1 MPHTIGRTAYCRYQ
15 AAECAAA
22 ATATTLA
29 EVKEA
34 YHNLEQGWLQLA
46 PEIEGSRIF
55 SINPDPGQGDQD
67 PKSEQP
73 IQRRSRSR

>member
-1 MPHTIGRTAYCRYQ
+1 MSRTIGRTAYCRQQ

-22 ATATTLA
+22 AAATALL

-34 YHNLEQGWLQLA
+34 YLNLEQGWLKLA
-46 PEIEGSRIF
+46 PELEGGKIF
-55 SINPDPGQGDQD
+55 SINSDPDQGDQD

-73 IQRRSRSR
+73 EQRCS